1 MVVTSTSLSRYTSCR
16 KTYSQLLELTS
27 QEKAPLSRLRYD
39 ESDKKIASKLLRVSC
54 FCEIQFAREK
64 KLCAA
69 KLKLQNHQQQIIH
82 QKKFLKHHSGN
93 QPFLFR
99 EPPKVLMRATTLDP
113 NKLFPERKIMGL

>member
-1 MVVTSTSLSRYTSCR
+1 MVVTSISLSRYTSCR

-64 KLCAA
+64 KIVCCKIEVA
-69 KLKLQNHQQQIIH
+69 KSSATDHPS
-82 QKKFLKHHSGN
+82 KKVF
-93 QPFLFR
+93 
-99 EPPKVLMRATTLDP
+99 
-113 NKLFPERKIMGL
+113 